1 MAEFFQKPMRFITF
15 IREAAEAAKKPKK
28 PSTSAKGRSSAAD
41 KKLEDKHVAITF
53 GRFNPPHAGHGK
65 LLDAVKAH
73 GGDSGNYRIYPSRS
87 QDHKKNP
94 LTAQQKVDHM
104 RKMFKGHK
112 DAIQNNE
119 AHRNIFDIL
128 RDLHDEGHEHV
139 TMVVGDD
146 RVKEFETLANKYNGL
161 HYDFK
166 SINIKSAGA
175 RATDSDDPIENLS
188 ASAMRKHA
196 QGGDH
201 DSFHIGTGGYK
212 DSKKL
217 MADVIAG
224 MTPPPKAK
232 KGKKG
237 ESVHESVWTY
247 APKLD
252 FDAFRDYYMLN
263 HIYKVGA
270 IVEHDDSGMV
280 GKIVHRGPNYII
292 MEDGLGGEHRAWLQH
307 VTEMTDAE
315 TQAVAADTAKD
326 QGNYSADDG
335 SGNTWKAGTD
345 RYREALQN
353 MTPGQKPVKF
363 SEFNASIRKTA
374 ETK

>member
-1 MAEFFQKPMRFITF
+1 MRFIQF
-15 IREAAEAAKKPKK
+15 IREAAEAAAKTKKPA
-28 PSTSAKGRSSAAD
+28 TSSKGKSSSAQN

-94 LTAQQKVDHM
+94 LSADKKVEHM
-104 RKMFKGHK
+104 RKMFKHHK

-119 AHRNIFDIL
+119 AHRNVFDVL

-146 RVKEFETLANKYNGL
+146 RVKEFETLANKYNGV

-175 RATDSDDPIENLS
+175 RADDSDDPVENLS
-188 ASAMRKHA
+188 ASKMRSHA

-201 DSFHIGTGGYK
+201 DSFHAGMPKGYSAK
-212 DSKKL
+212 HSQAL
-217 MADVIAG
+217 MQDVIQG
-224 MTPPPKAK
+224 MTPPPKKSK
-232 KGKKG
+232 KKS
-237 ESVHESVWTY
+237 EIHEHSVWEY

-252 FDAFRDYYMLN
+252 FDTFRDYYMLN
-263 HIYKVGA
+263 QIYKIGA
-270 IVEHDDSGMV
+270 IVEHDDSGMI

-307 VTEMTDAE
+307 VTEVSDAE
-315 TQAVAADTAKD
+315 VQAVAADTTKD
-326 QGNYSADDG
+326 QSNYSADDG

-345 RYREALQN
+345 EYRQALQN
-353 MTPGQKPVKF
+353 MTPGQKPWKF

>member
-1 MAEFFQKPMRFITF
+1 MRFITF
-15 IREAAEAAKKPKK
+15 IREAAEAAKKPAAKK
-28 PSTSAKGRSSAAD
+28 PSTSSKGKSPAAQAKID
-41 KKLEDKHVAITF
+41 DKHVAITF

-65 LLDAVKAH
+65 LLDAVKNH

-94 LTAQQKVDHM
+94 LSAHQKVDHM

-146 RVKEFETLANKYNGL
+146 RVKEFETLANKYNGM

-188 ASAMRKHA
+188 ASQMRKHA
-196 QGGDH
+196 QAGDH
-201 DSFHIGTGGYK
+201 DAFHGGTGGYK

-217 MADVIAG
+217 MADVLTG

-237 ESVHESVWTY
+237 ESVHESVWSY

-263 HIYKVGA
+263 QIFKVGA
-270 IVEHDDSGMV
+270 IVEHDDTGIRGEV
-280 GKIVHRGPNYII
+280 AHRGTNYVII
-292 MEDGLGGEHRAWLQH
+292 RDGWGGEHRCWLQH
-307 VTEMTDAE
+307 ISEVAQLGPSDLSHKQE
-315 TQAVAADTAKD
+315 VAADTTKD
-326 QGNYSADDG
+326 QSNYSADDG

-345 RYREALQN
+345 RYREALQD
-353 MTPGQKPVKF
+353 MTTGQKTIKF
-363 SEFNASIRKTA
+363 TDFRKSA
-374 ETK
+374 QTK

>member
-1 MAEFFQKPMRFITF
+1 MRFIQF

-28 PSTSAKGRSSAAD
+28 PSTSSKGRSSAAD

-146 RVKEFETLANKYNGL
+146 RVKEFETLANKYNGM

-201 DSFHIGTGGYK
+201 DNFHLGTGGYK

-217 MADVIAG
+217 MADVIQG

-252 FDAFRDYYMLN
+252 FDRFRDYYMLN

-315 TQAVAADTAKD
+315 TQALAADTTKD

>member
-1 MAEFFQKPMRFITF
+1 MKFLEFIK
-15 IREAAEAAKKPKK
+15 EAAAQAAKTKK
-28 PSTSAKGRSSAAD
+28 PSTSSKGKSAAD
-41 KKLEDKHVAITF
+41 KKLDDKHVAITF

-94 LTAQQKVDHM
+94 LSAQQKVDHM
-104 RKMFKGHK
+104 RKMFKQHK

-119 AHRNIFDIL
+119 AHRNVFDVL

-146 RVKEFETLANKYNGL
+146 RVKEFEGLTNKYNGI

-175 RATDSDDPIENLS
+175 RSNDSEDPIENLS
-188 ASAMRKHA
+188 ASKMRKHA
-196 QGGDH
+196 QSGDH
-201 DSFHIGTGGYK
+201 DSFHGGTGGYK

-232 KGKKG
+232 KPKKG
-237 ESVHESVWTY
+237 ESVHESVWEY

-252 FDAFRDYYMLN
+252 FDSFRDFYMLN
-263 HIYKVGA
+263 HIFKVGA
-270 IVEHDDSGMV
+270 LVEHDDSGIR
-280 GKIVHRGPNYII
+280 GNIVHRGPNYII
-292 MEDGLGGEHRAWLQH
+292 MKDGYGGEHRAWLQH
-307 VTEMTDAE
+307 VSEVAQLGPSDLSHQQE
-315 TQAVAADTAKD
+315 VAADTTKD
-326 QGNYSADDG
+326 QSNYSADDG

-353 MTPGQKPVKF
+353 LTPGQKPVKF
-363 SEFNASIRKTA
+363 SDFNARIRKTA
-374 ETK
+374 STK

>member
-1 MAEFFQKPMRFITF
+1 MRFIQF
-15 IREAAEAAKKPKK
+15 IREATEAAKKPKK

-41 KKLEDKHVAITF
+41 KKIEDKHVAITF

-65 LLDAVKAH
+65 LLDAVKSH

-94 LTAQQKVDHM
+94 LSAQQKVDHM
-104 RKMFKGHK
+104 RKMFKHHK

-146 RVKEFETLANKYNGL
+146 RVKEFEKLTNKYNGM

-175 RATDSDDPIENLS
+175 RSTDSDDPIENLS

-201 DSFHIGTGGYK
+201 DNFHIGTGGYK

-224 MTPPPKAK
+224 MTPPAKAK

-263 HIYKVGA
+263 QIYKVGA
-270 IVEHDDSGMV
+270 IVEHDDSGVV

-307 VTEMTDAE
+307 VTEMSDAE
-315 TQAVAADTAKD
+315 VQARAADTTKD
-326 QGNYSADDG
+326 QSNYSADDG

-363 SEFNASIRKTA
+363 SEFTASIRTTA

>member
-1 MAEFFQKPMRFITF
+1 MRFIEF
-15 IREAAEAAKKPKK
+15 IKEAAAAAKTATKK
-28 PSTSAKGRSSAAD
+28 PATSSKGKTSTAAD
-41 KKLEDKHVAITF
+41 KKLEDKHVAFTF

-73 GGDSGNYRIYPSRS
+73 SGDSGNYRIYPSRS

-94 LTAQQKVDHM
+94 LTAGQKVDHM

-119 AHRNIFDIL
+119 QHKNVFDIL

-146 RVKEFETLANKYNGL
+146 RVKEFEKLTNKYNGM

-175 RATDSDDPIENLS
+175 RADDSDDPVENMS
-188 ASAMRKHA
+188 ASKQRAHA
-196 QGGDH
+196 QSGDH
-201 DSFHIGTGGYK
+201 ESFHAGSGGYK
-212 DSKKL
+212 HSKQL
-217 MADVIAG
+217 MQDVLTG

-237 ESVHESVWTY
+237 ESVHESVWEY
-247 APKLD
+247 APILD
-252 FDAFRDYYMLN
+252 FEAFRDHYMLD
-263 HIYKVGA
+263 HIFKVGA
-270 IVEHDDSGMV
+270 IIEHDDSGIRGEV
-280 GKIVHRGPNYII
+280 VHRGTNYIVFK
-292 MEDGLGGEHRAWLQH
+292 DQYGGENRAWLQH
-307 VTEMTDAE
+307 ITEISEGDGIQSAW
-315 TQAVAADTAKD
+315 AKAADTSKD
-326 QGNYSADDG
+326 QSNYSADDG
-335 SGNTWKAGTD
+335 SGNDWKVGTD
-345 RYREALQN
+345 LYRKALQD
-353 MTPGQKPVKF
+353 MTPGQATKKF
-363 SEFNASIRKTA
+363 SQFASEIRKTS

>member
-1 MAEFFQKPMRFITF
+1 MRFIQF

-28 PSTSAKGRSSAAD
+28 PSTSSKGRSSAAD

-94 LTAQQKVDHM
+94 LTAQQKVEHM

-270 IVEHDDSGMV
+270 IVEHDDTGLR
-280 GKIVHRGPNYII
+280 GEIVHRGPNYVIFKD
-292 MEDGLGGEHRAWLQH
+292 ENGDEFRSWLQH
-307 VTEMTDAE
+307 VTEVHNQDN
-315 TQAVAADTAKD
+315 QS
-326 QGNYSADDG
+326 NYSADDG
-335 SGNTWKAGTD
+335 SGNDFKVGTD
-345 RYREALQN
+345 KYRMAVQA
-353 MTPGQKPVKF
+353 MTPGQNVIKF
-363 SEFNASIRKTA
+363 SEFSKNQKSVKT
-374 ETK
+374 K

>member
-217 MADVIAG
+217 MADVIQG

-252 FDAFRDYYMLN
+252 FDRFRDYYMLN

-315 TQAVAADTAKD
+315 TQALAADTTKD

>member
-94 LTAQQKVDHM
+94 LSAQQKVDHM

-146 RVKEFETLANKYNGL
+146 RVKEFEKLANKYNGL

-217 MADVIAG
+217 MADVIQG

-263 HIYKVGA
+263 QIYKVGA
-270 IVEHDDSGMV
+270 IVEHDDSGV
-280 GKIVHRGPNYII
+280 IGKIVHRGPNYII

-315 TQAVAADTAKD
+315 TQAVAADTTKD
-326 QGNYSADDG
+326 QSNYSADDG